1 VEKNWALSK
10 LLGKTLM
17 TYKSRKIW
25 YIFVS
30 LILFISMSFIR
41 VEAADRIMPL
51 NQVKVGMKGKGRTI
65 FLGNRIEEF
74 DVEIIGILRNF
85 SPKKSMILARLDHK
99 ILDRTGVIEGMS
111 GSPVYIDGKLIGAV
125 AYSIGTFLNEA
136 IAGITPI
143 SDMIAIPGR
152 DVSLSTFSPR
162 IPVQKELSLE
172 KLFEMNRVFFQN
184 QSVGIGGGQIAT
196 PLHIPLVCSGFSP
209 RVFNSA
215 KSIFS
220 KLGFTPIRAGASGQS
235 LDVSFRPGV
244 LLKGGDSVGVQLI
257 SGDLDMTAV
266 GTVTYV
272 DGSKVYAFGH
282 PLYNLG
288 AVDYSMTS
296 TNVLGVAPSLAQSFK
311 LAVPDTKIGRFSQ
324 DRNAGVYG
332 ELGKR
337 ARLIPLNISLIG
349 GRGDTSDYKIFIAY
363 NKILTPTL
371 TNLVVSNILT
381 TEELAYGDLTLQ
393 LTGDIYF
400 ENGKSIHLEDLY
412 SGNFNVAV
420 TGLSNL
426 IASVVFFLTNNEFRD
441 LDIYSIDLKVRA
453 TEEIKFSY
461 LERVWLDKYTASP
474 GETIMIK
481 IFFRNFRGETIV
493 QQIPFLTPTL
503 PSGSEFYLAIADAVS
518 MRNIEIAQYRNQ
530 NFIPRS
536 LSQLIRL
543 LSNLRK
549 NNRIYFK
556 VFASKPGLFLKG
568 EEMPNLPPSMK
579 SMFLSP
585 RAASSSP
592 VEISKST
599 LSQYQIPID
608 YVFQGAVVVPI
619 KIK

>member
-1 VEKNWALSK
+1 
-10 LLGKTLM
+10 M
-17 TYKSRKIW
+17 TYKNRKIR

-30 LILFISMSFIR
+30 LILFVSMASIQ
-41 VEAADRIMPL
+41 VEAVDRIMPL
-51 NQVKVGMKGKGRTI
+51 NQVKVGMKGKGRTV

-74 DVEIIGILRNF
+74 DVEIIGVLRNF
-85 SPKKSMILARLDHK
+85 SPKRSMILARLDHK
-99 ILDRTGVIEGMS
+99 ILDKTGVIEGMS

-125 AYSIGTFLNEA
+125 AYSIGTFLKET

-152 DVSLSTFSPR
+152 TISSSTFSPR

-184 QSVGIGGGQIAT
+184 QSPGIGGGQVAT
-196 PLHIPLVCSGFSP
+196 PLHIPLMCSGFSP

-215 KSIFS
+215 KSIFT
-220 KLGFTPIRAGASGQS
+220 KLGFTPISTGTSGQS
-235 LDVSFRPGV
+235 LDVSVWPET
-244 LLKGGDSVGVQLI
+244 LLKGGDPVGVQLI

-296 TNVLGVAPSLAQSFK
+296 VNVLGVAPSMAQSFK
-311 LAVPDTKIGRFSQ
+311 LAIPDTKIGCFSQ

-349 GRGDTSDYKIFIAY
+349 GRGDINDYKIFVAD

-371 TNLVVSNILT
+371 TNLVISNILS
-381 TEELAYGDLTLQ
+381 TEERAYGDLTLQ

-400 ENGKSIHLEDLY
+400 ENGRSIHLEDLY

-426 IASVVFFLTNNEFRD
+426 IASVVFFLTNNEFRN
-441 LDIYSIDLKVRA
+441 LDIYSINLKVRA

-461 LERVWLDKYTASP
+461 LERVWLDKYTAGP

-481 IFFRNFRGETIV
+481 VFFRNFRGETIMQKV
-493 QQIPFLTPTL
+493 PFLTPTL
-503 PSGSEFYLAIADAVS
+503 PSGSEFYLAIADSVS
-518 MRNIEIAQYRNQ
+518 MRNIEMAQYRSQ

-536 LSQLIRL
+536 LNQLIRL

-585 RAASSSP
+585 RAVSSSP